1 MSVTMGHLLSLI
13 RSTITMSGRE
23 FTVLEHLRY
32 EHSHMSFFFLL
43 LVIHLVSVG
52 SVALSFPVVR
62 LSVRLSDSRLLRNA
76 LKEFLHIFGTN
87 IHFYSRMK

>member
-62 LSVRLSDSRLLRNA
+62 TSVRFSITQERFKGISPHFWHKHPLL
-76 LKEFLHIFGTN
+76 LKDEVI
-87 IHFYSRMK
+87 